1 MSSSNFA
8 LDAKRHELYKSGT
21 NNKPVILDGS
31 LFIRDKVTDVLM
43 MIPDTLETRQFFN
56 LSTVS
61 NNSVSSD
68 ADETSTEELIRSNN
82 LDKDTCDTQSLS
94 SSDSAP
100 VKWTDANAVR
110 SLISKW
116 KNHESD
122 FKNTKIRNSKVW
134 QMIADDLKEENP
146 LWSFN
151 GIQCENKFK
160 DVRKSYTKVKDHN
173 NQSGAELKTY
183 KFYEEMEAVLGE
195 KPIVKPISIS
205 STLKKRVCPHPERA
219 VSPFSSDSDEKENSN
234 RKKSKIAKELDKWS
248 EQQRTEAKKREQ
260 ARMQRHK
267 EKMERQDKAIE
278 VYKEQMEKLL
288 EKL

>member
-21 NNKPVILDGS
+21 NNEPVILDGS

-61 NNSVSSD
+61 NNS
-68 ADETSTEELIRSNN
+68 
-82 LDKDTCDTQSLS
+82 DKDTCDTQ
-94 SSDSAP
+94 
-100 VKWTDANAVR
+100 
-110 SLISKW
+110 
-116 KNHESD
+116 
-122 FKNTKIRNSKVW
+122 
-134 QMIADDLKEENP
+134 
-146 LWSFN
+146 
-151 GIQCENKFK
+151 
-160 DVRKSYTKVKDHN
+160 
-173 NQSGAELKTY
+173 
-183 KFYEEMEAVLGE
+183 
-195 KPIVKPISIS
+195 
-205 STLKKRVCPHPERA
+205 
-219 VSPFSSDSDEKENSN
+219 ENSN

-248 EQQRTEAKKREQ
+248 EQQRTEAKEREQ

>member
-21 NNKPVILDGS
+21 NNEPVILDGS

-61 NNSVSSD
+61 NNSESCNTGIVPSVSSD

-134 QMIADDLKEENP
+134 QMIADDLKEKNL

-151 GIQCENKFK
+151 GI
-160 DVRKSYTKVKDHN
+160 
-173 NQSGAELKTY
+173 
-183 KFYEEMEAVLGE
+183 
-195 KPIVKPISIS
+195 
-205 STLKKRVCPHPERA
+205 
-219 VSPFSSDSDEKENSN
+219 
-234 RKKSKIAKELDKWS
+234 
-248 EQQRTEAKKREQ
+248 
-260 ARMQRHK
+260 
-267 EKMERQDKAIE
+267 
-278 VYKEQMEKLL
+278 
-288 EKL
+288 